1 MNNKPQVGVGVII
14 RNNGQYLLLK
24 RQNSHGSGTWS
35 PPGGHLEYGETLEQC
50 AIRETAEETSLIV
63 ENVAYLGITNDF
75 FLDDNKQYITVWMEG
90 IRFKGIA
97 KINSDREMSD
107 IGWYR
112 LEQLPSPLF
121 LPFYKFIHQDYYSS
135 EK

>member
-1 MNNKPQVGVGVII
+1 MNDTPQVGVGVII
-14 RNNGQYLLLK
+14 RNDGKYLLLK

-35 PPGGHLEYGETLEQC
+35 PPGGHLEFGETIEKC
-50 AIRETAEETSLIV
+50 AIRETEEETSLIV
-63 ENVAYLGITNDF
+63 EEVIYLGISNDYF
-75 FLDDNKQYITVWMEG
+75 HDENKHYITVWMEG

-121 LPFYKFIHQDYYSS
+121 LPFYKYIHHDYYGS
-135 EK
+135 